1 MADENGEPQMDD
13 EQLQE
18 QQQQEQQQEQQT
30 PESTTTGKIGKKR
43 KRSKE
48 KRKHQKEKEKEKS
61 KKHKSSKIQVTISRI
76 PTTDVTPILSCKS
89 DGSDTEKII
98 ERIGYRL
105 EKQIGKGG
113 FGTVYK
119 AIDLKTKQK
128 VACKVMTVSTNRKD
142 QLLIKKELFILHSV
156 EHKHIIRVYKHFIL
170 QSSKS
175 AHVYIFMQFA
185 DKSDLWNLV
194 RKKLETGMK
203 EKQARKMFKQIT
215 SAIEYLHR
223 RNIAH
228 RDIKLENILLD
239 KKYNCL
245 VTDFGLSIVVI
256 QKEGRVVNAPNY
268 CGTIPYMAPEIHL
281 FLITKIIFDV
291 LQADVWALG
300 VVLYCMINQ
309 GQFPFSMD
317 QDVMLQQQL
326 SGQFQFTDKM
336 SFKPDDRLIDLMT
349 QIFQPNPLIRIRMV
363 DLVQHPWLI
372 DAPMDKNIPKL
383 KTCEPKIMIDP
394 PKQQQQQQQQQQTA
408 PEHQSPPSLQGQQ
421 QNSQQKQK
429 LDNITGQIVKQNL
442 KTIMMMMMN
451 VGDKKGG
458 GGGKQILEQQ
468 ISPAMMMRMPIKKRM
483 KMKKRMKVKVKLK
496 KFQRSPMMM
505 KMKHQPKSPFQQKQ
519 QQQQPPYMMPMLMK
533 GKSMYPPMFMDKQQ
547 QQQQQFPPFYQQ
559 QPFPPFYQQQQQQQQ
574 QLSSYSSGSS
584 ATSTMSSDTSD
595 SD

>member
-1 MADENGEPQMDD
+1 MGCKCFKIGRRNPANEQYDESNYMADENGEPQMDD

-30 PESTTTGKIGKKR
+30 PESTTTGKI
-43 KRSKE
+43 
-48 KRKHQKEKEKEKS
+48 
-61 KKHKSSKIQVTISRI
+61 
-76 PTTDVTPILSCKS
+76 
-89 DGSDTEKII
+89 DTEKII

-421 QNSQQKQK
+421 QNSQEKQK
-429 LDNITGQIVKQNL
+429 LDNITGQI
-442 KTIMMMMMN
+442 
-451 VGDKKGG
+451 
-458 GGGKQILEQQ
+458 
-468 ISPAMMMRMPIKKRM
+468 
-483 KMKKRMKVKVKLK
+483 
-496 KFQRSPMMM
+496 
-505 KMKHQPKSPFQQKQ
+505 HQPKSPFQQKQ